1 MSENI
6 KNIFPNLSKSL
17 MNDLRDHGISDQSIA
32 QKIISNILE
41 PEKHTTIP
49 LFNLN
54 DRSKKIFREHKG
66 TISTQK
72 EFFIKEAI
80 TSNFLNKNKLLTEEE
95 ISSFN
100 FIGTNFKLSVEQKEA
115 LILSLENRFFILT
128 GGPGTGKTT
137 TAAAIIYSHLIQYD
151 KYLNILICA
160 PTGRAAGRIT
170 ESLQL
175 SFQNL
180 FNNITVEKSIKEK
193 LLNLK
198 ASTIHRLLSYSY
210 SKNKFYKN
218 KEYPLIVDLL
228 VIDEG
233 SMLSFELF
241 YSILEALPDSA
252 KLIVLGDSYQLPP
265 VDSEKLFSPLLEGN
279 LTKQKPISFEITYN
293 FRSKESKDL
302 SNLLI
307 NIKRENPFFWE
318 GIHWIEYNSK
328 TSDNFFNC
336 LKRTTP
342 TVTYLRN
349 NFINDKREYDKFWED
364 YTKNILMDTLY
375 LMNKKDPYE
384 NLWEDISKFQILTSL
399 KRIGRES
406 STYINSV
413 IESFLKKEKWI
424 FPRIMK
430 YNDYNL
436 NIFNGDVGAEIN
448 GECLFLIESEN
459 KAFPKNIGGLE
470 SAFAIT
476 VHKAQGSQYENIIIV
491 LPTEI
496 ENELNTKS
504 MLYTAVSRARKNV
517 LIIGN
522 ESILNKAIFH

>member
-1 MSENI
+1 M
-6 KNIFPNLSKSL
+6 
-17 MNDLRDHGISDQSIA
+17 
-32 QKIISNILE
+32 E

-100 FIGTNFKLSVEQKEA
+100 FIGTNFKLSDEQKEA

-218 KEYPLIVDLL
+218 KEYPLIVD
-228 VIDEG
+228 
-233 SMLSFELF
+233 
-241 YSILEALPDSA
+241 
-252 KLIVLGDSYQLPP
+252 
-265 VDSEKLFSPLLEGN
+265 
-279 LTKQKPISFEITYN
+279 
-293 FRSKESKDL
+293 
-302 SNLLI
+302 
-307 NIKRENPFFWE
+307 
-318 GIHWIEYNSK
+318 
-328 TSDNFFNC
+328 
-336 LKRTTP
+336 
-342 TVTYLRN
+342 
-349 NFINDKREYDKFWED
+349 
-364 YTKNILMDTLY
+364 
-375 LMNKKDPYE
+375 
-384 NLWEDISKFQILTSL
+384 
-399 KRIGRES
+399 
-406 STYINSV
+406 
-413 IESFLKKEKWI
+413 
-424 FPRIMK
+424 
-430 YNDYNL
+430 
-436 NIFNGDVGAEIN
+436 
-448 GECLFLIESEN
+448 
-459 KAFPKNIGGLE
+459 
-470 SAFAIT
+470 
-476 VHKAQGSQYENIIIV
+476 
-491 LPTEI
+491 
-496 ENELNTKS
+496 
-504 MLYTAVSRARKNV
+504 
-517 LIIGN
+517 
-522 ESILNKAIFH
+522 